1 MKTHEYFIDKCI
13 SLARKG
19 ALDVSPN
26 PMVGCV
32 IVNNGEII
40 GEGYHK
46 EYGKNHAEVNAIHS
60 VKDKSELKNSILYV
74 NLEPCCHH
82 GKTPPC
88 TDLIVKYNIPKVVIG
103 CIDTFSKVSG
113 QGMKKLKDNSVEV
126 IYGVLEKECTELNKR
141 FFCYHTKKRPYIIL
155 KWAKSKDN
163 FIAPINQEKPFWM
176 TSEKSKKLVH
186 SWRAE
191 EDAILVGR
199 KTVVADNPSLTVR
212 MCEGK
217 NPIRIIIDK
226 ELSLDKKSNVF
237 DDQAET
243 VVFNNIKSAIIDKT
257 TYLKA
262 DFNNLNEDILNQL
275 YNKDILSLII
285 EGGTITIN
293 SFIEKNLYDE
303 IRVFTADKLLEK
315 GINSPELPDINLI
328 KTSIINNDKLEV
340 YKR

>member
-88 TDLIVKYNIPKVVIG
+88 TDSIVKYNIPKVVIG

-243 VVFNNIKSAIIDKT
+243 IVFNNIKSAIIDKT

-262 DFNNLNEDILNQL
+262 DFNNLNKDILNQL
-275 YNKDILSLII
+275 YNRDILSLII

>member
-1 MKTHEYFIDKCI
+1 MKTHEYFIHRCI
-13 SLARKG
+13 NLARKG

-32 IVNNGEII
+32 IVNDGEII

-46 EYGKNHAEVNAIHS
+46 EFGKNHAEVNAINS
-60 VKDKSELKNSILYV
+60 VKDKSALRNSILYV

-88 TDLIVKYNIPKVVIG
+88 TDLIIKYNIQKVVIG
-103 CIDTFSKVSG
+103 CKDTFSKVSG
-113 QGMKKLKDNSVEV
+113 KGIKKLKDNSVDV
-126 IYGVLEKECTELNKR
+126 IYGVLEKDCVELNKR
-141 FFCYHTKKRPYIIL
+141 FFCYHIKKRPYIIL

-199 KTVVADNPSLTVR
+199 KTVVADNPFLTVR
-212 MCEGK
+212 TSKGK
-217 NPIRIIIDK
+217 NPKRIIIDK
-226 ELSLDKKSNVF
+226 ELLLDIKSNVF
-237 DDQAET
+237 DNQADT
-243 VVFNNIKSAIIDKT
+243 IVFNNIKSTTIDKT

-275 YNKDILSLII
+275 YNRNILSII
-285 EGGTITIN
+285 VEGGAITIN
-293 SFIEKNLYDE
+293 SFIATNLYDE
-303 IRVFTADKLLEK
+303 IRVFTADKILK
-315 GINSPELPDINLI
+315 NGVNSPELPDINLI
-328 KTSIINNDKLEV
+328 ETSIINNDKLEV

>member
-113 QGMKKLKDNSVEV
+113 SQ
-126 IYGVLEKECTELNKR
+126 
-141 FFCYHTKKRPYIIL
+141 
-155 KWAKSKDN
+155 KSIN
-163 FIAPINQEKPFWM
+163 F
-176 TSEKSKKLVH
+176 
-186 SWRAE
+186 
-191 EDAILVGR
+191 
-199 KTVVADNPSLTVR
+199 KT
-212 MCEGK
+212 M
-217 NPIRIIIDK
+217 
-226 ELSLDKKSNVF
+226 
-237 DDQAET
+237 
-243 VVFNNIKSAIIDKT
+243 
-257 TYLKA
+257 YLL
-262 DFNNLNEDILNQL
+262 F
-275 YNKDILSLII
+275 
-285 EGGTITIN
+285 
-293 SFIEKNLYDE
+293 
-303 IRVFTADKLLEK
+303 
-315 GINSPELPDINLI
+315 
-328 KTSIINNDKLEV
+328 
-340 YKR
+340 

>member
-1 MKTHEYFIDKCI
+1 MKTHEYFIHRCI
-13 SLARKG
+13 NLARKG

-32 IVNNGEII
+32 IVNDGEII

-46 EYGKNHAEVNAIHS
+46 EFGKNHAEVNAINS
-60 VKDKSELKNSILYV
+60 VKDKSTLRNSILYV

-88 TDLIVKYNIPKVVIG
+88 TDLIIKYNIQKVVIG
-103 CIDTFSKVSG
+103 CKDTFSKVSG
-113 QGMKKLKDNSVEV
+113 KGIKKLKDNSVDV
-126 IYGVLEKECTELNKR
+126 IYGVLEKDCVELNKR
-141 FFCYHTKKRPYIIL
+141 FFCYHIKKRPYIIL

-199 KTVVADNPSLTVR
+199 KTVVADNPCLTVR
-212 MCEGK
+212 TGKGK

-226 ELSLDKKSNVF
+226 ELLLDIKSNVF
-237 DDQAET
+237 DDQADT
-243 VVFNNIKSAIIDKT
+243 IVFNNIKSATIDKR

-275 YNKDILSLII
+275 YNRNILSLIV
-285 EGGTITIN
+285 EGGAITIN
-293 SFIEKNLYDE
+293 SFIATNLYDE
-303 IRVFTADKLLEK
+303 IRVFTADKFLK
-315 GINSPELPDINLI
+315 NGVNSPELPDINLI
-328 KTSIINNDKLEV
+328 ETSIINNDKLEI

>member
-1 MKTHEYFIDKCI
+1 MKTHEYFIEKCI

-19 ALDVSPN
+19 ILNVSPN

-32 IVNNGEII
+32 IVYDGEII

-46 EYGKNHAEVNAIHS
+46 EYGKNHAEVNAINS
-60 VKDKSELKNSILYV
+60 VKDKSVLKNSILYV

-88 TDLIVKYNIPKVVIG
+88 TDIIIKYNIPKVVIG

-113 QGMKKLKDNSVEV
+113 QGIKKLKNNSVEV
-126 IYGVLEKECTELNKR
+126 IYGVLEKDCIELNKR
-141 FFCYHTKKRPYIIL
+141 FFCYHIKKRPYIIL

-163 FIAPINQEKPFWM
+163 FIAPINQEKSFWM
-176 TSEKSKKLVH
+176 TSDESKKLVH

-212 MCEGK
+212 ECEGK
-217 NPIRIIIDK
+217 NPIRIVIDK
-226 ELSLDKKSNVF
+226 ELSLNEKSNVF
-237 DDQAET
+237 DDQSET
-243 VVFNNIKSAIIDKT
+243 IVFNNIKTTIIDKR

-262 DFNNLNEDILNQL
+262 DFNNLNQDILKQL
-275 YNKDILSLII
+275 YNRDILSLII
-285 EGGTITIN
+285 EGGAFTIN
-293 SFIEKNLYDE
+293 SFIENGLYDE
-303 IRVFTADKLLEK
+303 IRVFTTNKVLEN
-315 GINSPELPDINLI
+315 GIKSPNIPEIKNSKKI
-328 KTSIINNDKLEV
+328 TINNDKLEI
-340 YKR
+340 YIR

>member
-1 MKTHEYFIDKCI
+1 MKTHEHFIDKCI
-13 SLARKG
+13 RLARKG

-32 IVNNGEII
+32 IVNDGEII

-46 EYGKNHAEVNAIHS
+46 EYGKNHAEVNAINS
-60 VKDKSELKNSILYV
+60 VNDKSVLKNSILYV

-88 TDLIVKYNIPKVVIG
+88 TDLIIKYNIPKVVIG

-113 QGMKKLKDNSVEV
+113 QGIKKLKDNSVDV
-126 IYGVLEKECTELNKR
+126 IYGVLEKDCIELNKR
-141 FFCYHTKKRPYIIL
+141 FFCYHIKKRPYIIL

-176 TSEKSKKLVH
+176 TCEKSKKLVH

-212 MCEGK
+212 MSKGK
-217 NPIRIIIDK
+217 NPLRIVIDK
-226 ELSLDKKSNVF
+226 ELKLNEKSNVF

-243 VVFNNIKSAIIDKT
+243 IVFNNIKSTIVDKT

-262 DFNNLNEDILNQL
+262 DFNNLNQDILNQL
-275 YNKDILSLII
+275 YNRDILSVII
-285 EGGTITIN
+285 EGGAITIN

-303 IRVFTADKLLEK
+303 IRIFTTDKFLKK
-315 GINSPELPDINLI
+315 GVDSPKLPKVNLI

>member
-1 MKTHEYFIDKCI
+1 MKTHEYFIQKCI

-32 IVNNGEII
+32 IVNDGEII

-46 EYGKNHAEVNAIHS
+46 EFGKNHAEVNAINS
-60 VKDKSELKNSILYV
+60 VKDKSALRNSILYV

-88 TDLIVKYNIPKVVIG
+88 TDLIIKYNIQKVVIG
-103 CIDTFSKVSG
+103 CKDTFSKVSG
-113 QGMKKLKDNSVEV
+113 KGIKKLKDNSVDV
-126 IYGVLEKECTELNKR
+126 IYGVLEKDCIELNKR
-141 FFCYHTKKRPYIIL
+141 FFCYHIKKRPYIIL

-199 KTVVADNPSLTVR
+199 KTVVADNPFLTVR
-212 MCEGK
+212 TSKGK
-217 NPIRIIIDK
+217 NPKRIIIDK
-226 ELSLDKKSNVF
+226 ELLLDIKSNVF
-237 DDQAET
+237 DDQADT
-243 VVFNNIKSAIIDKT
+243 IVFNNIKSATIDKT

-275 YNKDILSLII
+275 YNRNILSLIV
-285 EGGTITIN
+285 EGSAITIN
-293 SFIEKNLYDE
+293 SFIATNLYDE
-303 IRVFTADKLLEK
+303 IRVFTADKFLK
-315 GINSPELPDINLI
+315 NGVNSPELPDINLI
-328 KTSIINNDKLEV
+328 ETSIINNDKLEI

>member
-1 MKTHEYFIDKCI
+1 MKTHEHFIDKCI
-13 SLARKG
+13 RLARKG

-32 IVNNGEII
+32 IVNDGEII

-46 EYGKNHAEVNAIHS
+46 EYGKNHAEVNAINS
-60 VKDKSELKNSILYV
+60 VKDKSVLKNSILYV

-88 TDLIVKYNIPKVVIG
+88 TDIIIKYNIPKVVIG

-113 QGMKKLKDNSVEV
+113 QGIKKLKDNSVEV
-126 IYGVLEKECTELNKR
+126 IYGVLEKDCIELNKR
-141 FFCYHTKKRPYIIL
+141 FFCYHIKKRPYIIL

-176 TSEKSKKLVH
+176 TCEKSKKLVH

-217 NPIRIIIDK
+217 NPIRIVIDK
-226 ELSLDKKSNVF
+226 ELSLNEKSNVF

-243 VVFNNIKSAIIDKT
+243 IVINNIKSTKVDKT

-262 DFNNLNEDILNQL
+262 DFNNLNQDILNQL
-275 YNKDILSLII
+275 YNRDILSLII
-285 EGGTITIN
+285 EGGAITIN

-303 IRVFTADKLLEK
+303 IRVFTTDKILKK
-315 GINSPELPDINLI
+315 GVNSPELPDINLI
-328 KTSIINNDKLEV
+328 ETSIINNDKLEV